1 MSLIKPPES
10 GLPRWVF
17 FVDRSLG
24 RKAVPDAL
32 REAGETVV
40 VHDERFAQNAPDEE
54 WLAQAGEKGWIVLS
68 ADKRIRYRENEF
80 GALREAGV
88 RAFILT
94 AKSQMTGVQMGEA
107 FVSALPHIKQ
117 CALQHEGALIA
128 HVWRD
133 GRVQVVFPK
142 IQ

>member
-1 MSLIKPPES
+1 MSLNKPPES

-24 RKAVPDAL
+24 RMAVPDAL
-32 REAGETVV
+32 RQAGETVV

-54 WLAQAGEKGWIVLS
+54 WLAQAGAEGWIVLS
-68 ADKRIRYRENEF
+68 ADKRIRYRQNES
-80 GALREAGV
+80 GALRSAGV

-94 AKSQMTGVQMGEA
+94 AKSALKGAQMGEA

-117 CALQHEGALIA
+117 CALKHEGALIA

-142 IQ
+142 RQ